1 MTTNHEHRISAVPLS
16 SLLLRYID
24 SIIDSVHWMGHVPT
38 KITHTSDYFEQM
50 FEFAIKLIK
59 KDKAFICHQ
68 VFFRTALAIRCCS
81 II

>member
-1 MTTNHEHRISAVPLS
+1 MTALF
-16 SLLLRYID
+16 RYID

-68 VFFRTALAIRCCS
+68 VTPPPPLRPITPGPLLL
-81 II
+81 

>member
-1 MTTNHEHRISAVPLS
+1 
-16 SLLLRYID
+16 
-24 SIIDSVHWMGHVPT
+24 MGHVPT

-68 VFFRTALAIRCCS
+68 VPRTPHAAGGAHPVIYACRPALKSRNLARTRHRHRGAIVPKRRL
-81 II
+81 

>member
-1 MTTNHEHRISAVPLS
+1 
-16 SLLLRYID
+16 
-24 SIIDSVHWMGHVPT
+24 MGHVPT

-68 VFFRTALAIRCCS
+68 VPRTPHAAGS
-81 II
+81 THPA